1 MPVFPVL
8 PAADELTDI
17 LEAIAGRL
25 ETIVGLRVFDHVPS
39 ALEPPAAVVQL
50 PRSIEFDL
58 TAGRGGDTY
67 NLVVLLLAAKA
78 DARAAHLNL
87 AKYLDAAGP
96 SSIKETL
103 DGDLGGA
110 VDTARVTRASDVGSY
125 TFAGMEYLGAEF
137 HIEVVA

>member
-1 MPVFPVL
+1 MPVL
-8 PAADELTDI
+8 PALAADELVDI
-17 LEAIAGRL
+17 LNAVAARL
-25 ETIVGLRVFDHVPS
+25 DTITGLRVFDHVPS

-50 PRSIEFDL
+50 PKDIDFDL

-96 SSIKETL
+96 TSIKETL

-110 VDTARVTRASDVGSY
+110 VDTARVTRVSNVGAY
-125 TFAGMEYLGAEF
+125 TFAGVDYIGAEF
-137 HIEVVA
+137 DIEVVA